1 MATIIIEGKKE
12 EPDITERPGRKALFT
27 GAASPQPPV
36 SSPAETAA
44 ARESEKTIADL
55 KKRLEIIV
63 SSNPVPTLLTTPALS
78 IIEANSAF
86 IRMSGISADELLKE
100 NLKNFRIVSQKGET
114 AKVAVSEKRRTYGEV
129 IVELPSGTHILE
141 QYCIP
146 IMDNDEVITDLLFI
160 YNDITEQKKIWD
172 EIEKIR
178 SCSEAIVHQNP
189 MPIIIVDMN
198 FHIRDVNEAY
208 ARLSGIGKVEL
219 FGMSLHDFRV
229 LDQSGEGLDMV
240 IREKR
245 QAAAEVLVEFP
256 GGVKRLQQYGIPVR
270 DNHGNVTSILV
281 VYDDISGDRKKMDEI
296 AELHRISDMMFQQN
310 PVPMLMT
317 SPDFSAVEAN
327 AAYSKMSGIPLDRD
341 VGMSLRE
348 AEILEQKGEGARV
361 AVEKKRR
368 AVGELT
374 VELPS
379 GTKILEQYVIPVLN
393 AKNVITRLLF
403 VYNEVTEQRKS
414 RVELQKKKDE
424 VALLRLRSDSI
435 ISQNPMPIMLMNTAG
450 KILSVNDAFI
460 TLTGLSRDRLIGMDA
475 GDFKILEQ
483 FGEGFKKV
491 ISEHKRSSGEFRIE
505 FPSGVRILQQYCIP
519 VVDPKGVLQTIV
531 CVYNDVT
538 LQREQE
544 RKIQLMTEA
553 ARADTELLLASVSEL
568 RTALAKVANGDLTF
582 RVSVDETDPLGRLR
596 TEYNLATGSIRAIVS
611 DLSQVTNR
619 LDAAISETIRRTE
632 EIAGATVQA
641 GQSLRKAAENSKL
654 QMTTIGKISGDV
666 RGITASIEK
675 MASSSRDVMIHAG
688 KVSGDGANAAA
699 NGQLTTTQMLNM
711 QKISRQNGEN
721 IVALNEQIHSISG
734 IITLISGIASQ
745 TNLLALNA
753 AIESARAGEHGHG
766 FSVVAGGIKNLAGET
781 EKATSQ
787 LESLIRAVQA
797 KSEQSAGSAKTL
809 FAEMETSI
817 GSVNMTV
824 DSCTLLIEE
833 ADTVS
838 EGATEI
844 TRAAEDLAECFAILI
859 TAIESLLVL
868 ATDNQR
874 RMEEIA
880 ARAQETQTSAAG
892 ITGTSAEL
900 AEIARQS
907 RNIMGNFRLN

>member
-12 EPDITERPGRKALFT
+12 EPDITQRPGRKALFT

-55 KKRLEIIV
+55 KKRLDIII
-63 SSNPVPTLLTTPALS
+63 SSNPVPTILTTPALS
-78 IIEANSAF
+78 IKEANSAF
-86 IRMSGISADELLKE
+86 TRMSGISAEELVKE

-114 AKVAVSEKRRTYGEV
+114 AKVALSEKRCTSGEV

-146 IMDNDEVITDLLFI
+146 IMDNDTVITDLLFI
-160 YNDITEQKKIWD
+160 YNDITEQKKLRED
-172 EIEKIR
+172 IEKIR
-178 SCSEAIVHQNP
+178 SYSEAIVHQNP

-229 LDQSGEGLDMV
+229 LDQSGEGLDLV
-240 IREKR
+240 IQEKR
-245 QAAAEVLVEFP
+245 QTAAEVLVEFP

-270 DNHGNVTSILV
+270 DNQGNVTSILV

-317 SPDFSAVEAN
+317 SPDFSVVEAN
-327 AAYSKMSGIPLDRD
+327 AAYSKMSGIPRGRD
-341 VGMSLRE
+341 VGISLRE

-374 VELPS
+374 VELPN

-393 AKNVITRLLF
+393 AKNEITKLLF

-414 RVELQKKKDE
+414 RAELQKKKDE

-435 ISQNPMPIMLMNTAG
+435 ISQNPMPIMLMNTVW

-460 TLTGLSRDRLIGMDA
+460 ALTGLSRDRLIGTDA
-475 GDFKILEQ
+475 RDFKILEQ
-483 FGEGFKKV
+483 LGEGLKKV
-491 ISEHKRSSGEFRIE
+491 MTEQKRSSGEIRIE

-538 LQREQE
+538 TQREQE
-544 RKIQLMTEA
+544 TKINVMTEA
-553 ARADTELLLASVSEL
+553 ARADAELLSVSVSEL

-596 TEYNLATGSIRAIVS
+596 TEYNHATGSIRAVLS

-619 LDAAISETIRRTE
+619 LDATISETIRRTE
-632 EIAGATVQA
+632 EVARVTVQA
-641 GQSLRKAAENSKL
+641 GQSLRKAAENSNL
-654 QMTTIGKISGDV
+654 QMTNIGKISRDV
-666 RGITASIEK
+666 R
-675 MASSSRDVMIHAG
+675 
-688 KVSGDGANAAA
+688 
-699 NGQLTTTQMLNM
+699 
-711 QKISRQNGEN
+711 
-721 IVALNEQIHSISG
+721 SIS
-734 IITLISGIASQ
+734 AS
-745 TNLLALNA
+745 
-753 AIESARAGEHGHG
+753 
-766 FSVVAGGIKNLAGET
+766 
-781 EKATSQ
+781 
-787 LESLIRAVQA
+787 
-797 KSEQSAGSAKTL
+797 
-809 FAEMETSI
+809 
-817 GSVNMTV
+817 
-824 DSCTLLIEE
+824 
-833 ADTVS
+833 
-838 EGATEI
+838 
-844 TRAAEDLAECFAILI
+844 
-859 TAIESLLVL
+859 
-868 ATDNQR
+868 
-874 RMEEIA
+874 
-880 ARAQETQTSAAG
+880 
-892 ITGTSAEL
+892 
-900 AEIARQS
+900 
-907 RNIMGNFRLN
+907 